1 MKDEREMMSGPSHEK
16 NHGAEGPRGRLSRR
30 GFLGQTT
37 ALLAAAFAGIWSLAA
52 PKRARALNEPGSS
65 TTGAQQLRCPP
76 NQPCSPPPPP
86 PNYTTQS
93 LALINK
99 VIAAYNVHN
108 ASGLVSYMDS
118 ATIDTALLATHLAH
132 NFAAFPQTSI
142 TANSMTAGPFGY
154 SVTLNW
160 TIHGTYTTPTADN
173 LVNANGVNP
182 TQTDA
187 VTGSTVFYISTGSF
201 IYEMDTTHNI
211 PPVFSAHGATVL

>member
-1 MKDEREMMSGPSHEK
+1 M
-16 NHGAEGPRGRLSRR
+16 
-30 GFLGQTT
+30 
-37 ALLAAAFAGIWSLAA
+37 LAAAFGGIWSLTS
-52 PKRARALNEPGSS
+52 PKRAGALDGASISQAPGQS
-65 TTGAQQLRCPP
+65 QPLCMFPCHIPP
-76 NQPCSPPPPP
+76 PPPPP
-86 PNYTTQS
+86 PNYATQS

-99 VIAAYNVHN
+99 VIAAYNAHN

-132 NFAAFPQTSI
+132 NFSAFPQTSI
-142 TANSMTAGPFGY
+142 TANSMTAGPYGY
-154 SVTLNW
+154 TVTLNW